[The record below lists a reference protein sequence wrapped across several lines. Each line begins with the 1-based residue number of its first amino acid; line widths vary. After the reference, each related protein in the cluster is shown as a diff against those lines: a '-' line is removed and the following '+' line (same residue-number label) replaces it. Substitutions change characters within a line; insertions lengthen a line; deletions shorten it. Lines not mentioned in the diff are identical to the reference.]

1 MSKPGDD
8 DAFPPGSD
16 KTVIVASTRGARTPG
31 DATHANARAGNEPG
45 ASASS
50 SAPAQNVLPAGTRLG
65 EFEVLGL
72 IGEGGFGIVYL
83 AFDTSLG
90 RNVALKEYMPSALAA
105 RVSATQVRVKSE
117 RHESTFRAGLQSF
130 INEAR
135 LLAQFD
141 HHSLVKVYRFWEA
154 NGTAYMVMP
163 LYQGVTLKQALKAMH
178 HPPDEA
184 WLRTLLA
191 PLLEALSVLHES
203 KCYHRDIAPDNVIL
217 LSGSN
222 RPVLLDFGAARRVIG
237 DMTQAL
243 TVILKPGYAPIEQYA
258 EVPSLK
264 QGSWSDQYALA
275 AMVYYA
281 ITGKTPP
288 PAVGRMVSD
297 SYQPLARV
305 AAGKYSVRFLR
316 AIDHALAVMPAD
328 RPQTAKQFAG
338 ELGIVIETPARR
350 EDGLASDGVDA
361 GVGARGKTRAK
372 TKTKT
377 KAKADAELKKSADT
391 RSSAP
396 SDAAPHRR
404 ALTALA
410 AAAVLIAGAAGGW
423 WFFVQDHGTSSTR
436 ATLATEATRA
446 RLATDA
452 ASGANVAAQSSV
464 GGGEPVSNAKGLAN
478 GANPPKEANT
488 ASGSNPSS
496 ASNSQNLANALNIPN
511 IPNPPGTSNPLS
523 ASNGPL
529 SSRSTSP
536 ASTSP
541 PLAPF
546 TAASEFDR
554 VAALADPSIQLKVEL
569 PTPRAVIDKDKL
581 RFALTSNRAGYV
593 YVFVVDPDGQYLQ
606 LFPNELDHDNQ
617 IFQSR
622 KLVLPRPSWPMLAGD
637 PPGAN
642 HFLAIVSAA
651 PRDFS
656 ALGMTHDSVFSSLP
670 MPAQEAAALHRTI
683 HSSPFA
689 GVSACSEGASA
700 CARDYGAATF
710 KIDIVRS
717 SK

>member
-1 MSKPGDD
+1 MNTPGDD
-8 DAFPPGSD
+8 DTLPAGGD
-16 KTVIVASTRGARTPG
+16 KTVIVASTRMPRSQGGGAHA
-31 DATHANARAGNEPG
+31 DAGAHADDHASGQAGSAAP
-45 ASASS
+45 ASASG
-50 SAPAQNVLPAGTRLG
+50 SAPAQNILPAGTRLG
-65 EFEVLGL
+65 EFEIVGL

-83 AFDTSLG
+83 AYDTSLG

-105 RVSATQVRVKSE
+105 RVSATQVQVKSE

-163 LYQGVTLKQALKAMH
+163 LYQGMTLKNALKAMKQ
-178 HPPDEA
+178 PPDES
-184 WLRTLLA
+184 WLRALLA
-191 PLLEALSVLHES
+191 PLLEALTVLHDS

-217 LSGSN
+217 LDGSN

-305 AAGKYSVRFLR
+305 AAGKYSARFLR
-316 AIDHALAVMPAD
+316 AIDHALAVMPDA
-328 RPQTAKQFAG
+328 RPQTARQFAD
-338 ELGIVIETPARR
+338 ELGIVLEEPARR
-350 EDGLASDGVDA
+350 PGSSGTQAAA
-361 GVGARGKTRAK
+361 GIQR
-372 TKTKT
+372 
-377 KAKADAELKKSADT
+377 KAKARTDAVSKQSADA
-391 RSSAP
+391 RSGP
-396 SDAAPHRR
+396 SSRHRG
-404 ALTALA
+404 LGI
-410 AAAVLIAGAAGGW
+410 AAAVAAVLAGLAGGW
-423 WFFVQDHGTSSTR
+423 WFFVQDRGTSWTLSTLSTPTR
-436 ATLATEATRA
+436 HAADATSPGSTAQLSAGGSASESVASD
-446 RLATDA
+446 L
-452 ASGANVAAQSSV
+452 ASGA
-464 GGGEPVSNAKGLAN
+464 
-478 GANPPKEANT
+478 T
-488 ASGSNPSS
+488 TSNPSNVANTPS
-496 ASNSQNLANALNIPN
+496 A
-511 IPNPPGTSNPLS
+511 
-523 ASNGPL
+523 
-529 SSRSTSP
+529 
-536 ASTSP
+536 ASTSSP
-541 PLAPF
+541 SNAALAERPAASQAARSTPASVATPAPIAPIAPF
-546 TAASEFDR
+546 TAASEFER
-554 VAALADPSIQLKVEL
+554 VAALGDPSIQVKVDL
-569 PTPRAVIDKDKL
+569 PSPRAVIDKDKL
-581 RFALTSNRAGYV
+581 RFALTSNRAGYL
-593 YVFVVDPDGQYLQ
+593 YVFVVDPANQYLQ

-617 IFQSR
+617 IARSH
-622 KLVLPRPSWPMLAGD
+622 KLVLPRPSWPMLAGE

-642 HFLAIVSAA
+642 HFLAILSAA

-670 MPAQEAAALHRTI
+670 VAAQEAGAQRRTA
-683 HSSPFA
+683 SYSPFA
-689 GVSACSEGASA
+689 GVSVCSEGASA
-700 CARDYGAATF
+700 CPQDYGAATF